1 MAPRS
6 RTVFRCNECGDS
18 VPKWAGQCPSC
29 NAWNSIVEE
38 LAAPTAGVT
47 AVETPSMPARPI
59 GDIDAAAFETVSTR
73 VSEVDRVL
81 GGGLVPGSVTLIG
94 GEPGIGKSTLLM
106 QVLAGLAGDRD
117 VLYLTAEESAQQV
130 RQRAERLGSLRRRL
144 FLAAE
149 TSLPKLLGHINA
161 VSPAVVVVDSIQS
174 IADPELGS
182 AAGSVAQVRHCA
194 QRLVTLAKEQNIA
207 VVLVGHVTKDGGLA
221 GPRVLE
227 HLVDTVLSFEG
238 ERDHSLRVLRAV
250 KHRFGSTQEL
260 GILAMG
266 EGGLLTVDDPSQVF
280 LADRQPGVSGS
291 VVVPTVEGRRPLLVE
306 IQALVAETKAPLP
319 RRQHHGVDAGRVP
332 MMAAVLQRR
341 CGLPLSGADLYVMA
355 VGGARVHE
363 PAADLAI
370 ALAIASSGSGEPFP
384 ADAVAVGEVGLG
396 GEVRSVNSMERRL
409 MEAARLGFTRAIVP
423 RSTAAVAIDLELIR
437 VATISEA
444 LGELGV

>member
-1 MAPRS
+1 
-6 RTVFRCNECGDS
+6 